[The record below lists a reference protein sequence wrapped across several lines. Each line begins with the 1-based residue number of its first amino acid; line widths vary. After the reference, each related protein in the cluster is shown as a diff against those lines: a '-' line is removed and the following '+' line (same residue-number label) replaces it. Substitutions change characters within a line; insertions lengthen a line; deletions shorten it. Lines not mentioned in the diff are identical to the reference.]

1 MSALTTNTGT
11 VILFGEIRI
20 TNQQISDVLDFWFD
34 TADSWAVIHLVNYL
48 NNPYSSV
55 ENKAEEIRWKLNTC
69 YGATEFVDSVAQQ
82 LLDEAGLSVQAQEAS
97 LV

>member
-11 VILFGEIRI
+11 VVLFGEIRI
-20 TNQQISDVLDFWFD
+20 TNQQISNVLDLWFD
-34 TADSWAVIHLVNYL
+34 EAEPYAVIHLVNYL

-55 ENKAEEIRWKLNTC
+55 ENKAEEIRWKLNKC
-69 YGATEFVDSVAQQ
+69 YGETNFVDSVAEQ
-82 LLDEAGLSVQAQEAS
+82 LLNEAGLRVQVQEVS